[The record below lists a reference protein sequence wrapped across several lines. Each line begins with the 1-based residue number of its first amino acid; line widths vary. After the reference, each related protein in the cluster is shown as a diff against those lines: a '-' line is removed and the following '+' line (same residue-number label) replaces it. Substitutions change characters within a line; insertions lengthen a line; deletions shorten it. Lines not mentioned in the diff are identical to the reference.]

1 MGSQWYW
8 NLLKKV
14 WYSFSIIAPKKKEK
28 SLITTG
34 AKSAGSLIELI
45 KKKKL

>member
-8 NLLKKV
+8 NLLKRFGK
-14 WYSFSIIAPKKKEK
+14 FSIIAPKKKEK